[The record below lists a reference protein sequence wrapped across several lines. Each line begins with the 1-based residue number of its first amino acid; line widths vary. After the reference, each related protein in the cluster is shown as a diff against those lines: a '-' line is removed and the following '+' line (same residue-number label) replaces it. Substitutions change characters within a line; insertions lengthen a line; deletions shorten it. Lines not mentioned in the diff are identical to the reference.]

1 MVDSICQQFDMLQ
14 KIEPF
19 NKINWTF
26 STFANAVSV
35 LCFKSF

>member
-19 NKINWTF
+19 NKIN
-26 STFANAVSV
+26 
-35 LCFKSF
+35 